1 MTSNHQSL
9 LFFIDFIPRLRRTF
23 ESWLIH
29 TAVALRER
37 NVIFHVCISGPPVDW
52 FEREFHEAGGKL
64 HLRSAMRGRLD
75 GETARSLVRE
85 VGPVAVA
92 FCFYPM
98 LSLDALRLT
107 KMTGVRGA
115 VFIDQSSTPIPCRSG
130 WRQLLIKLRGMIG
143 GRCYDSIVTVS
154 DYNRRKLVDRLG
166 LPVRRLHRIYNGID
180 LCRFDGDHGPLEANA
195 PILYVGQMEEY
206 KGVGTLIRAYTL
218 LSQEGWIGPGLQLA
232 GGGSMLEGLRLDAER
247 GRLAA
252 GVEVLGPRNDAP
264 DLMRNSKCIV
274 IPSEWEEACAFVA
287 IEAMASG
294 RPVVCSDAGSLP
306 ELFDGKAI
314 VVPRG
319 DVRSLANALRL
330 VCSEAEEEGRMG
342 NAVALRERAFTAF
355 SLATMTEAYLPHF
368 LGACGIRRD

>member
-1 MTSNHQSL
+1 M
-9 LFFIDFIPRLRRTF
+9 P
-23 ESWLIH
+23 
-29 TAVALRER
+29 
-37 NVIFHVCISGPPVDW
+37 
-52 FEREFHEAGGKL
+52 
-64 HLRSAMRGRLD
+64 
-75 GETARSLVRE
+75 
-85 VGPVAVA
+85 
-92 FCFYPM
+92 
-98 LSLDALRLT
+98 
-107 KMTGVRGA
+107 GVRGA
-115 VFIDQSSTPIPCRSG
+115 VFIDQSSTPIPRRSG
-130 WRQLLIKLRGMIG
+130 WRQLLIRLRGMIG
-143 GRCYDSIVTVS
+143 GRCYHSIVTVS
-154 DYNRRKLVDRLG
+154 DYNRRKLVERLG

-180 LCRFDGDHGPLEANA
+180 LSRFAGALVPPDASA

-206 KGVGTLIRAYTL
+206 KGVSTLIRAYAHL
-218 LSQEGWIGPGLQLA
+218 RQEHWSGPGLQLA
-232 GGGSMLEGLRLDAER
+232 GGGAMLEGLQQDVET
-247 GRLAA
+247 GRLAP
-252 GVEVLGPRNDAP
+252 GLEILGLRNDAP

-330 VCSEAEEEGRMG
+330 VCSGAGEEGRIS
-342 NAVALRERAFTAF
+342 NAEALRERAFTTF

>member
-1 MTSNHQSL
+1 VKIRVL
-9 LFFIDFIPRLRRTF
+9 LFIDFIPRLSRTF

-29 TAVALRER
+29 TAIELRKR
-37 NVIFHVCISGPPVDW
+37 NVTFHVCISGPPVDW

-64 HLRSAMRGRLD
+64 HLRPAMRGRLD

-85 VGPVAVA
+85 LRPAA
-92 FCFYPM
+92 IALCFYPM
-98 LSLDALRLT
+98 LSWDALRL
-107 KMTGVRGA
+107 MRMPSVRGA

-130 WRQLLIKLRGMIG
+130 WRELLIRLRGMFG
-143 GRCYDSIVTVS
+143 GRCYHSIVTVS
-154 DYNRRKLVDRLG
+154 DYNRRKLVERLG
-166 LPVRRLHRIYNGID
+166 LPVRHLHRIYNGID
-180 LCRFDGDHGPLEANA
+180 LSRFAGALVPPDASA

-218 LSQEGWIGPGLQLA
+218 LSREGWRGPRLQLA
-232 GGGSMLEGLRLDAER
+232 GVGAMLEGLRLEAES

-252 GVEVLGPRNDAP
+252 GIEILGPRNDAP
-264 DLMRNSKCIV
+264 DLMRNSRCIV

-294 RPVVCSDAGSLP
+294 RPIVCSDAGSLP

-319 DVRSLANALRL
+319 DVQSLANALRL
-330 VCSEAEEEGRMG
+330 VCSETEEEGRMG
-342 NAVALRERAFTAF
+342 NAVALRERAFTEF
-355 SLATMTEAYLPHF
+355 SLTTMTEAYLPHF
-368 LGACGIRRD
+368 LGACGISSD

>member
-1 MTSNHQSL
+1 MSLNPQSL

-29 TAVALRER
+29 SAAALWER

-64 HLRSAMRGRLD
+64 HLRSVMRGRID
-75 GETARSLVRE
+75 GKTARSLVRE
-85 VGPVAVA
+85 IKPTAIA

-107 KMTGVRGA
+107 KMPGVRGT
-115 VFIDQSSTPIPCRSG
+115 VFIDQSSTPIPCRYG
-130 WRQLLIKLRGMIG
+130 WRQLLIQLRGMIG

-154 DYNRRKLVDRLG
+154 DYNRRKLVERLG

-180 LCRFDGDHGPLEANA
+180 LSRFAGDHGPLEATA
-195 PILYVGQMEEY
+195 PILYVGQMEEF

-218 LSQEGWIGPGLQLA
+218 LSQEGWNGPGLQLA
-232 GGGSMLEGLRLDAER
+232 GGGTMLEGLRLDAES
-247 GRLAA
+247 GSLAA
-252 GVEVLGPRNDAP
+252 NVEILGPRNDAP
-264 DLMRNSKCIV
+264 DLMRNSRCIV

-314 VVPRG
+314 VVPKG
-319 DVRSLANALRL
+319 DVRSLANALQL
-330 VCSEAEEEGRMG
+330 VCSEAGEEGRIS
-342 NAVALRERAFTAF
+342 NAEALRERAFTEF
-355 SLATMTEAYLPHF
+355 SLTTMTQAYLPHF
-368 LGACGIRRD
+368 LGACGISSD

>member
-1 MTSNHQSL
+1 MLLNHHSL

-29 TAVALRER
+29 TAAALREQ
-37 NVIFHVCISGPPVDW
+37 NVTLHVCISGPPVDW

-64 HLRSAMRGRLD
+64 HLHSVMRGRID
-75 GETARSLVRE
+75 GKTARSLFRE
-85 VGPVAVA
+85 VKPSAIVV
-92 FCFYPM
+92 CFYPM
-98 LSLDALRLT
+98 LSWAALRLT
-107 KMTGVRGA
+107 KMPGVRGA
-115 VFIDQSSTPIPCRSG
+115 ISIDQSSTPIPCRSG
-130 WRQLLIKLRGMIG
+130 WRRLLIQLRGMIG

-154 DYNRRKLVDRLG
+154 DYNRRKLVERLG
-166 LPVRRLHRIYNGID
+166 LPVRRLHKIYNGID
-180 LCRFDGDHGPLEANA
+180 LTRFAGDYRPPAATA

-218 LSQEGWIGPGLQLA
+218 LSREGWRGPGLQLA
-232 GGGSMLEGLRLDAER
+232 GGGTMLEGLRLEAES

-252 GVEVLGPRNDAP
+252 GIEILGPRNDAP
-264 DLMRNSKCIV
+264 DLMRNSRCIV

-319 DVRSLANALRL
+319 DVQSLANALRL
-330 VCSEAEEEGRMG
+330 VCSEAGEEGRMG
-342 NAVALRERAFTAF
+342 NAVALRERAFTEF
-355 SLATMTEAYLPHF
+355 SLTTMTEAYLPHF
-368 LGACGIRRD
+368 LGACGISSD